1 MKGVTTLR
9 RITLDLRIPNDLPKF
24 EADPIQMKQILY
36 NLIANAVKFSPDD
49 ATVTVAARH
58 LWPVDSPIGEHA
70 MEIRV
75 IDHGVGIDP
84 KNHEL
89 IFQEFRQ
96 VHETG
101 TKRPEGTGL
110 GLALVR
116 RFVEMH
122 GGTIR
127 VESAPGE
134 GSTFIVVMPIRQG
147 SVAVKTETQPEATH
161 DAV

>member
-1 MKGVTTLR
+1 MRIYAREHKGEMVVAVEDTGPG
-9 RITLDLRIPNDLPKF
+9 IP
-24 EADPIQMKQILY
+24 EAARQIL
-36 NLIANAVKFSPDD
+36 
-49 ATVTVAARH
+49 
-58 LWPVDSPIGEHA
+58 
-70 MEIRV
+70 
-75 IDHGVGIDP
+75 
-84 KNHEL
+84 
-89 IFQEFRQ
+89 FQEFRQ

-147 SVAVKTETQPEATH
+147 AIPLPFVHPERSEGSTTAPGPTCIVRDSRHQHELRGAVVDSSLRSE
-161 DAV
+161 